1 MTTDTGSLPIA
12 GRRVRIR
19 RVRARSSATDAAPS
33 VSAWLIVFCIV
44 AIIVGVA
51 AALSFYLHRGSL
63 WEDEI
68 IAITHAN
75 QPLPL
80 FFIELLRNDI
90 HPPLYFLQLDG
101 WLALGDGSDRW
112 ALANSLSWAAIS
124 LVTMFAVA
132 RASHGPRSAWIA
144 AALFALLPS
153 FAWSA
158 GTLRM
163 YAALPACVLFAYY
176 ANRRW
181 FETRSR
187 RWLLTALVV
196 EVVTAYLHAVEFYF
210 IAFVVLGALAEAAS
224 MGRMR
229 VPSLKFVRSVRMW
242 LVAQIVFGLC
252 VLPLAA
258 SALVRGS
265 DAAAP
270 DSIGV
275 MLTTGGSLIAGW
287 KTSGLPWAR
296 FGGSLVFVVLI
307 WAGIAERGSRWRT
320 LIVPI
325 GAIAVALVVAAL
337 LKPIYKQPVFAAN
350 LLPFVVLGASAAAGR
365 SRKALGFVV
374 VCIVALACAAFPLA
388 SRQAQPEAYA
398 AAAAMVRD
406 SATPGDVVLVPN
418 VSVYWG
424 IARYAIGPHWGRP
437 LSVLPPLNA
446 EWTHLNDRLAKTF
459 GADTPGRLGLVP
471 TGNVVDHEG
480 VRYVLGTAVGVDVHD
495 APHVWTVT
503 RERYQ
508 VDLALDPRWKPSEAV
523 APGRYGDG
531 ELEVR
536 RYDRSDAP

>member
-1 MTTDTGSLPIA
+1 MTTTHDGSLSIGGPHVGI
-12 GRRVRIR
+12 G
-19 RVRARSSATDAAPS
+19 RVRAGSSPVAS
-33 VSAWLIVFCIV
+33 VSPGLVVFCTAAIV
-44 AIIVGVA
+44 LGVV

-101 WLALGDGSDRW
+101 WLALGDGGDRW
-112 ALANSLSWAAIS
+112 ALTNSLVWAAIT
-124 LVTMFAVA
+124 LGVVFAVT
-132 RASHGPRSAWIA
+132 RSLHGVRSAWVA
-144 AALFALLPS
+144 TALFAVLPN

-163 YAALPACVLFAYY
+163 YAMLPACVLLACY

-181 FETRSR
+181 FDTRSR
-187 RWLLTALVV
+187 RWLLAALVV
-196 EVVTAYLHAVEFYF
+196 ELATAYLHAVEFYF
-210 IAFVVLGALAEAAS
+210 VAFIVMGALAEAAS
-224 MGRMR
+224 TGRLR
-229 VPSLKFVRSVRMW
+229 LPSSRFVHSVRMW
-242 LVAQIVFGLC
+242 LIAQIVFGVC

-287 KTSGLPWAR
+287 KTSSLPWAR
-296 FGGSLVFVVLI
+296 IGGSLVFLVLI
-307 WAGIAERGSRWRT
+307 WAGVAERSSRWRT
-320 LIVPI
+320 LVVPI
-325 GAIAVALVVAAL
+325 GAIVVALVIAAV

-350 LLPFVVLGASAAAGR
+350 LLPLVVLGAAAAAGR
-365 SRKALGFVV
+365 SRKALGCVGA
-374 VCIVALACAAFPLA
+374 CIVALAVVAFPLGP
-388 SRQAQPEAYA
+388 RQAQPEGYA
-398 AAAAMVRD
+398 AAAAAVRD
-406 SATPGDVVLVPN
+406 AATPGDVVLIPN

-437 LSVLPPLNA
+437 LSVLPPLNP
-446 EWTHLNDRLAKTF
+446 EWTHLNDKLVRTF
-459 GADTPGRLGLVP
+459 GVDAPKRLGLVP
-471 TGNVVDHEG
+471 TGNVVESDG
-480 VRYVLGTAVGVDVHD
+480 VRYVLGTATTADVEH
-495 APHVWTVT
+495 ASHVWTVT

-508 VDLALDPRWKPSEAV
+508 VDLALDSRWKAATSF
-523 APGRYGDG
+523 APGSFGNG
-531 ELEVR
+531 ELAVQ
-536 RYDRSDAP
+536 RYDRSTASE

>member
-1 MTTDTGSLPIA
+1 MTTDAGSLSIA
-12 GRRVRIR
+12 GAPIGVERA
-19 RVRARSSATDAAPS
+19 RARSSSSDS
-33 VSAWLIVFCIV
+33 VSRGLLLFCIV
-44 AIIVGVA
+44 AIIVGAA

-80 FFIELLRNDI
+80 FFIQLLRNDI
-90 HPPLYFLQLDG
+90 HPPLYFLQLDA

-112 ALANSLSWAAIS
+112 ALTNSLVWAAIS
-124 LVTMFAVA
+124 LGVMFTVT
-132 RASHGPRSAWIA
+132 RALHGPSSAWIA
-144 AALFALLPS
+144 TALFAVLPN

-181 FETRSR
+181 FDTRSR
-187 RWLLTALVV
+187 RWLATALVV

-210 IAFVVLGALAEAAS
+210 IAFVVVGALAEAAS
-224 MGRMR
+224 TGRLR
-229 VPSLKFVRSVRMW
+229 VPSLHFVRSVRMW
-242 LVAQIVFGLC
+242 LIAQIVFGLC

-296 FGGSLVFVVLI
+296 TGGSLVFLVLI
-307 WAGIAERGSRWRT
+307 WAGIAERSSRWRT
-320 LIVPI
+320 LIIPI
-325 GAIAVALVVAAL
+325 GAIVVALIVAAL

-350 LLPFVVLGASAAAGR
+350 LLPFVVLGAAAAAGR

-374 VCIVALACAAFPLA
+374 VCIVALACAAFPLR

-398 AAAAMVRD
+398 AAAAMVHD
-406 SATPGDVVLVPN
+406 NALPGDVVIVPN

-424 IARYAIGPHWGRP
+424 IARYAIGPRWGRP
-437 LSVLPPLNA
+437 LSVMPPLNP
-446 EWTHLNDRLAKTF
+446 EWLRLNDRLAKTF
-459 GADTPGRLGLVP
+459 GADTPKHLGLVP
-471 TGNVVDHEG
+471 DGDIVDSHG
-480 VRYVLGTAVGVDVHD
+480 VRYVIGTAAAADTHD

-508 VDLALDPRWKPSEAV
+508 VDLALGPGWKVSDAF
-523 APGRYGDG
+523 APGSFGDG

-536 RYDRSDAP
+536 RYDRVDAP